1 MVHPEQKNIYVD
13 SFRDLTYMLSDLVV
27 KHAASDQAVP
37 LCVILNTGQ
46 CPEAVPGTSGGEQY
60 NTG

>member
-1 MVHPEQKNIYVD
+1 
-13 SFRDLTYMLSDLVV
+13 MLSDLVV

-46 CPEAVPGTSGGEQY
+46 CPEAVPGASGGEQY